1 MFILGGDSADIGT
14 PNGTCTINLST
25 RRQPSAP
32 SLEELNVQV
41 RFTPLSLSLSLSL
54 PLSLSL
60 FLSVSP
66 SLFLSHTLFLSL
78 SLSLSLSLLEAIP
91 PNLR

>member
-41 RFTPLSLSLSLSL
+41 RFPPLSPSFSLSL
-54 PLSLSL
+54 PLSFSL
-60 FLSVSP
+60 THSF
-66 SLFLSHTLFLSL
+66 SL
-78 SLSLSLSLLEAIP
+78 SLSEFSMACEKSGIHVTFLKKSLFEA
-91 PNLR
+91 LK